1 VLNFVAST
9 SIWKKGYPL
18 IDKRLIMPGFSAVL
32 SLITPD
38 NVCLLFV
45 SCFGWFHKSFVHV
58 LCNAFIEDVTIL
70 AVHKLQALSEGLFET
85 FISLNGIK

>member
-1 VLNFVAST
+1 
-9 SIWKKGYPL
+9 
-18 IDKRLIMPGFSAVL
+18 MPGFSAVL
-32 SLITPD
+32 SLITPH

-70 AVHKLQALSEGLFET
+70 GVHKLQALSEGLFET
-85 FISLNGIK
+85 FISLNRIK